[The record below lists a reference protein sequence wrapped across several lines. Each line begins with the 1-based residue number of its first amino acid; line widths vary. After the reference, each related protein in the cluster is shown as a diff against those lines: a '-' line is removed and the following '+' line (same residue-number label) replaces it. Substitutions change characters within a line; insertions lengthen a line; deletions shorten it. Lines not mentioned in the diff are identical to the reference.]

1 MPKRSTVSPKRS
13 IAIRA
18 RGIEMSAINL
28 GAALE
33 IVEGQIQAWS
43 KWATPSLDD
52 PEAQATPESE
62 EADTVCDVL
71 NDVRRAMLER
81 AGQPCATDV
90 YFDAAGNRREVARP
104 GEGEMK

>member
-1 MPKRSTVSPKRS
+1 
-13 IAIRA
+13 
-18 RGIEMSAINL
+18 MSAINL